1 MKKNQSKLRYLGIII
16 AIVVILALVVF
27 RYWKNSTP
35 RVTTSYRVNEVAT
48 MNQGAKGAKTLQG
61 RRATSFGKN
70 TRVAVERYYLLDQ
83 NDKQRTEARVSTG
96 GNTYYV
102 AAKDLNMVLDN
113 RVNHYIAQLGYPHA
127 KITKAIDRRFFHRR
141 YSTANGLPRGVVVH
155 DTGTEYSTLR
165 GEVAYMEQNYRN
177 DLIFV
182 HSFVDANQILN
193 IANTRYM
200 AEGAGPKANPY
211 YVQFETTHEYTT
223 DSFAREIANAAYY
236 TAYILKKYNLPVT
249 KGAKNGS
256 GTVWTH
262 NMVSTYLG
270 GSDHEDPTAYW
281 ARSGRRLFGQSYNI
295 NAFVEL
301 VQAYY
306 NRI

>member
-1 MKKNQSKLRYLGIII
+1 MKNNQAKLKYLVIVI
-16 AIVVILALVVF
+16 AIVAGLALMVV
-27 RYWKNSTP
+27 RYWRSNTP
-35 RVTTSYRVNEVAT
+35 KVATSYRVNEVAT
-48 MNQGAKGAKTLQG
+48 INQGVKRARTLRG
-61 RRATSFGKN
+61 RRTTSFN
-70 TRVAVERYYLLDQ
+70 RNSQVTVERYYLLGQDG
-83 NDKQRTEARVSTG
+83 KQRTKAQVSTG

-102 AAKDLNMVLDN
+102 AAKDLNLVLDN
-113 RVNHYIAQLGYPHA
+113 RVNSYIARSGYPHA
-127 KITKAIDRRFFHRR
+127 KITKAIDRRFFQRR

-165 GEVAYMEQNYRN
+165 SEVAYMEQNYRN

-223 DSFAREIANAAYY
+223 DSFAREIGNAAYY

-262 NMVSTYLG
+262 DMVSTYLG

>member
-1 MKKNQSKLRYLGIII
+1 MKNYQSKLKYIGIGIAII
-16 AIVVILALVVF
+16 AALALLVF
-27 RYWKNSTP
+27 RYWKNNTP
-35 RVTTSYRVNEVAT
+35 KVATSYQVNEAAT
-48 MNQGAKGAKTLQG
+48 IDRGVKVSRTLQG
-61 RRATSFGKN
+61 RRTTSLGQN
-70 TRVAVERYYLLDQ
+70 SRVVVKRYYLMNQDG
-83 NDKQRTEARVSTG
+83 KQRTSARIRAG
-96 GNTYYV
+96 DATYYV
-102 AAKDLNMVLDN
+102 AARDLNLVLDN
-113 RVNHYIAQLGYPHA
+113 QVNSYVTRLGYPHV
-127 KITKAIDRRFFHRR
+127 KITKAIDGRFFHRR
-141 YSTANGLPRGVVVH
+141 YSTANGRPRGVVVH
-155 DTGTEYSTLR
+155 DTGTEYSTVK

-211 YVQFETTHEYTT
+211 YVQFEMTHEYTANA
-223 DSFAREIANAAYY
+223 FARQVGNAAYY

-249 KGAKNGS
+249 KGNRNGS

-262 NMVSTYLG
+262 DMVSTYLG

-281 ARSGRRLFGQSYNI
+281 AKSGRRLFGKRYDI
-295 NAFVEL
+295 DDFIEL